1 MTPGMYIALA
11 RDLGIALALAFIV
24 YKIYGAG
31 ENAVKVH
38 DLKSLQAQIEEQGKT
53 LNGWRQESTNA
64 NAQLSQDLA
73 TLRTPPAVP
82 KPPVWLCDAPP
93 SPRRAVL
100 PTSAA
105 STDSA
110 HPSPGGSDDGRRRDI
125 RPQLEA
131 FKLKYETALAECRS
145 VIAQWPKVTP

>member
-24 YKIYGAG
+24 WKIYGAG
-31 ENAVKVH
+31 ENAVKVN
-38 DLKSLQAQIEEQGKT
+38 DLKSLQAQIADQAKT
-53 LNGWRQESTNA
+53 VDTWRQENTDA
-64 NAQLSQDLA
+64 NTQLSRDLA
-73 TLRTPPAVP
+73 SLHAPAP
-82 KPPVWLCDAPP
+82 DKPPVWLCDAAP

-100 PTSAA
+100 SSPAA
-105 STDSA
+105 STDSS

-145 VIAQWPKVTP
+145 VIAQWPKVIP